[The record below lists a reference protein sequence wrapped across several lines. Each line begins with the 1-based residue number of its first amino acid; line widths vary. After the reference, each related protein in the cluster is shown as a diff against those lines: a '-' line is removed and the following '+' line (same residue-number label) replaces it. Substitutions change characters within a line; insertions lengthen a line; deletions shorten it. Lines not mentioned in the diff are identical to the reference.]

1 MTGKEERGTDI
12 YILDRELNVTGVVG
26 TYDSIIWMN
35 RLYEPGPF
43 KAEFAYSQEMDRK
56 LERGT
61 MLYRTDEAEP
71 AVITRKYLKL
81 NREGRQ
87 TIQVQGRMASWILAR
102 RIIWERME
110 MQGTPEEII
119 RCMVYRQAIE
129 PKDGRRKL
137 GGIVLGDMAGGGEV
151 IRKQVTYGN
160 LQEEATAVAKAHG
173 LGYRLRLD
181 MAERMM
187 FFECYRGK
195 DRTAG
200 TEHPCIFSR
209 DFNNVFTQDYYED
222 EANYRNVCLVGGT
235 GEGDGRRL
243 VVVGDAEGY
252 NRHEMFWNASGL
264 SDSGE
269 NTSEEE
275 YLGQLRQ
282 KGLEKLENYQL
293 VISFENKVNQERAM
307 EYGLGDYV
315 TCTDGQWGV
324 TINAQVTAIERGYSR
339 SEESCYITLGN
350 RVPTLL
356 DMIKAKE

>member
-1 MTGKEERGTDI
+1 M
-12 YILDRELNVTGVVG
+12 TGVVG
-26 TYDSIIWMN
+26 TYDSIIWTS
-35 RLYEPGPF
+35 RLYEPGTV
-43 KAEFAYSQEMDRK
+43 KAEFAYSQELARK

-81 NREGRQ
+81 NREGKQ
-87 TIQVQGRMASWILAR
+87 TIQVQGRMASGILAR

-110 MQGTPEEII
+110 MQGTPEEIM
-119 RCMVYRQAIE
+119 RCMVYRQAIA
-129 PKDGRRKL
+129 PKDGSRKL
-137 GGIVLGDMAGGGEV
+137 AGMALGAMAGGGEV

-160 LQEEATAVAKAHG
+160 LQEEVTAVARANG

-181 MAERMM
+181 MADKMM
-187 FFECYRGK
+187 YFECYRGQ

-200 TEHPCIFSR
+200 TAHPCIFSR

-222 EANYRNVCLVGGT
+222 EANYCNVCLVGGT
-235 GEGDGRRL
+235 GEGDDRSL
-243 VVVGDAEGY
+243 VVVGEAEGY
-252 NRHEMFWNASGL
+252 GRYEMFYNASSL
-264 SDSGE
+264 SGSGE
-269 NTSEEE
+269 NTTGEE

-282 KGLEKLENYQL
+282 KGMEKLESYPL
-293 VISFENKVNQERAM
+293 VVSFENKVNQERAM

-339 SEESCYITLGN
+339 AEESCYITLGN
-350 RVPTLL
+350 RVPTLV